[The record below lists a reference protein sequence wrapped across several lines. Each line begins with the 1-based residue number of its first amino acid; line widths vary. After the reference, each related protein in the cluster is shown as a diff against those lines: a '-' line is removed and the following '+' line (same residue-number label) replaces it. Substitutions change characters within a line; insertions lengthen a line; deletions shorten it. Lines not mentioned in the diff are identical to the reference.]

1 MTQSW
6 TRSASTACTV
16 TEVRLLFFDEAE
28 LISDD
33 LSGVPYQ
40 AGAFTPTRIRRP
52 YTPTGV
58 GTLRVRTPLARP
70 HSPAGSGA
78 ATPTSTHGP
87 SALGR
92 VDSSS
97 SAPVSPSTS
106 PRQALN
112 VKAATF
118 NPTGGPAQRNLS
130 NVTAGFTPSAD
141 PWRDAEPTSRSASPY
156 AFGAGQS
163 MVRTGSGRIMAAPII
178 SDPSSPFHSP
188 LGTPTRTHAK
198 LAGDMFASPAMTARP
213 ASRGVVPDE
222 EDDEEFSPFGS
233 GLPRLH
239 HQNESGLNSHAKPF
253 EPTFGGANHD
263 FYPTGSPLATPY
275 SSQASTSYES
285 KSSADAE
292 DDPNAPPSGMTPLDV
307 LSSVFSTV
315 PRVQLEDALH
325 RAGYD
330 FEAAMAM
337 LVAQYAHP
345 RSGASTPQRINSPRP
360 LIGIDGRGGPQHA
373 PGPGYFQQGGRGLGG
388 NVNSGMGGPRNA
400 GPTRM
405 CRYFLNGE
413 CRRSDCRFRFVYNFV
428 TDH

>member
-1 MTQSW
+1 M
-6 TRSASTACTV
+6 
-16 TEVRLLFFDEAE
+16 
-28 LISDD
+28 
-33 LSGVPYQ
+33 PYQ

-78 ATPTSTHGP
+78 VTPTSTHGP

-92 VDSSS
+92 VDSAS
-97 SAPVSPSTS
+97 SAPVSSSTS

-118 NPTGGPAQRNLS
+118 NPTGGATRALGSLTPN
-130 NVTAGFTPSAD
+130 FTPSAD
-141 PWRDAEPTSRSASPY
+141 PWRDAEPSPRAASPY
-156 AFGAGQS
+156 SFGAGAQS
-163 MVRTGSGRIMAAPII
+163 MVRTGSGRILAAPII

-188 LGTPTRTHAK
+188 LGTPTRTHVK
-198 LAGDMFASPAMTARP
+198 LAGDVFGSPAMTARP
-213 ASRGVVPDE
+213 ASRGVVPD
-222 EDDEEFSPFGS
+222 DDDDDEFSPFGT
-233 GLPRLH
+233 GLPKLH
-239 HQNESGLNSHAKPF
+239 HQNESSGLNSHAKPF
-253 EPTFGGANHD
+253 EPTFGVNHD
-263 FYPTGSPLATPY
+263 LHRAASPLATPY
-275 SSQASTSYES
+275 GSQASTSYES
-285 KSSADAE
+285 KASAEPE

-373 PGPGYFQQGGRGLGG
+373 PGTGYFQQGGRGL
-388 NVNSGMGGPRNA
+388 NMNAGMGGPRNT

-413 CRRSDCRFRFVYNFV
+413 CRRSDCRFR
-428 TDH
+428 